1 MSVTLTFTDPYIVDV
16 FTKYRQF
23 DHNLI
28 MRPYALFFQQFAEH
42 FQTKQS
48 NDEIVQ
54 QLLSG
59 VKQTLAQHS
68 AKLDGFAATQ
78 TQQLTSAFDKFTC
91 KQVETTL
98 GVRNDLKGELDGLG
112 RAIAPLSA
120 NIGAIADKFTSTS
133 NLVKGTA
140 SEAVI
145 FNILAEAYPAA
156 DVRHIGATAKHECDI
171 LFDRGGDRPKI
182 LVENKDYTT
191 TVNTRQVEKFVGD
204 IKRHQCCGLFLSQ
217 ATGITHRAD
226 YAFELVDGHVC
237 VYLHAVKYDIN
248 KINTAVAIID
258 HLWEQLQLLSAQ
270 REALAATATAAITID
285 GATMSAINSEICA
298 FGKAKEGMLR
308 LIHEQEKAAAGFH
321 KELRGQ
327 LDGLRL
333 PALGHFL
340 TIHNV
345 GSAGAGVGGGDNS
358 SAMAAAVGAPKV
370 VACSVCGRTFAN
382 QTGLSLHRAKA
393 HKMGG

>member
-1 MSVTLTFTDPYIVDV
+1 
-16 FTKYRQF
+16 
-23 DHNLI
+23 
-28 MRPYALFFQQFAEH
+28 
-42 FQTKQS
+42 
-48 NDEIVQ
+48 
-54 QLLSG
+54 
-59 VKQTLAQHS
+59 
-68 AKLDGFAATQ
+68 
-78 TQQLTSAFDKFTC
+78 
-91 KQVETTL
+91 
-98 GVRNDLKGELDGLG
+98 LDGLG

-120 NIGAIADKFTSTS
+120 NIGAIADKFTSSS

-171 LFDRGGDRPKI
+171 LFDRGGARPKI

-191 TVNTRQVEKFVGD
+191 TVNTRQVEKFVSD

-226 YAFELVDGHVC
+226 YSFELVDGHVC

-258 HLWEQLQLLSAQ
+258 HLWEQLQLVAEQ
-270 REALAATATAAITID
+270 RAAASEAALAATAVTID
-285 GATMSAINSEICA
+285 VATITAINAEVCA

-308 LIHEQEKAAAGFH
+308 VIHDHEKTAAGFH

-327 LDGLRL
+327 IDALRL
-333 PALGHFL
+333 PTLGQFL
-340 TIHNV
+340 TVH
-345 GSAGAGVGGGDNS
+345 GGD
-358 SAMAAAVGAPKV
+358 AVAAAATAAPQMFV
-370 VACSVCGRTFAN
+370 CPTCSRKFSN
-382 QTGLSLHRAKA
+382 RTGLSLHQAKS
-393 HKMGG
+393 HKVKSSGA

>member
-59 VKQTLAQHS
+59 VKQTLSQHS
-68 AKLDGFAATQ
+68 AKLDGFAITQ
-78 TQQLTSAFDKFTC
+78 TQQLTTAFDKFTC
-91 KQVETTL
+91 KQLETTL
-98 GVRNDLKGELDGLG
+98 GIRNDLKGELDGLG
-112 RAIAPLSA
+112 RAIAPISA
-120 NIGAIADKFTSTS
+120 NIGAIADKFTSSS
-133 NLVKGTA
+133 NLIKGTA

-145 FNILAEAYPAA
+145 FNILAEAYPSA

-171 LFDRGGDRPKI
+171 LFDRGNGLPKI

-191 TVNTRQVEKFVGD
+191 TVNTRQVEKFVSD

-226 YAFELVDGHVC
+226 YSFELVDGHVC
-237 VYLHAVKYDIN
+237 VYLHAVRYDIN
-248 KINTAVAIID
+248 KINTALAIID
-258 HLWEQLQLLSAQ
+258 HLWEQLQIVDAQ
-270 REALAATATAAITID
+270 RAAIHDAAATTAITID
-285 GATMSAINSEICA
+285 STTITAINTEVCA

-308 LIHEQEKAAAGFH
+308 MIQENEKIAAGFH
-321 KELRGQ
+321 KDLRAQ
-327 LDGLRL
+327 IDLLRL
-333 PALGHFL
+333 PTLGQFL
-340 TIHNV
+340 TVHNN
-345 GSAGAGVGGGDNS
+345 SGGDE
-358 SAMAAAVGAPKV
+358 AVAATAAPKMFV
-370 VACSVCGRTFAN
+370 CPTCSRKFSN
-382 QTGLSLHRAKA
+382 QMGLSLHRAKS
-393 HKMGG
+393 HKVKS

>member
-1 MSVTLTFTDPYIVDV
+1 MTSITLTFTDPYIVEV

-28 MRPYALFFQQFAEH
+28 MRPYALFFQQFVEH

-59 VKQTLAQHS
+59 VKQTLTQHT

-78 TQQLTSAFDKFTC
+78 TQQLQTAFDKFTC
-91 KQVETTL
+91 KQLEATAA
-98 GVRNDLKGELDGLG
+98 VRNDLKSELDGLG
-112 RAIAPLSA
+112 RTIAPIST

-145 FNILAEAYPAA
+145 FNILSEAYPSA

-171 LFDRGGDRPKI
+171 LFDRGGDFPKI

-191 TVNTRQVEKFVGD
+191 TVNTRQVEKFIGD

-226 YAFELVDGHVC
+226 YSFELVDGHVC
-237 VYLHAVKYDIN
+237 VYLHSVHYDIN

-258 HLWEQLQLLSAQ
+258 HLWNQLRLIAAQ
-270 REALAATATAAITID
+270 REAITATAAITMD
-285 GATMSAINSEICA
+285 AAMMSAINAEVRE
-298 FGKAKEGMLR
+298 FGKAKEGLLR
-308 LIHEQEKAAAGFH
+308 LIQEQEKSAAGFH
-321 KELRGQ
+321 KALRGQ
-327 LDGLRL
+327 LDSIQL
-333 PALGHFL
+333 PSLGQFL
-340 TIHNV
+340 AVHCEG
-345 GSAGAGVGGGDNS
+345 GSS
-358 SAMAAAVGAPKV
+358 AAAVVTSKGAV
-370 VACSVCGRTFAN
+370 CNVCGREFAN
-382 QTGLSLHRAKA
+382 QTGLALHRAKA
-393 HKMGG
+393 HKG